1 MLGKAVSD
9 VIFGMCFLFNVS
21 ALQDLPNASRTWF
34 DEWKK
39 LHPAYLEGSGTKGW
53 WKSLFWLHAAL
64 IFGMF
69 FV

>member
-1 MLGKAVSD
+1 
-9 VIFGMCFLFNVS
+9 LFNVS